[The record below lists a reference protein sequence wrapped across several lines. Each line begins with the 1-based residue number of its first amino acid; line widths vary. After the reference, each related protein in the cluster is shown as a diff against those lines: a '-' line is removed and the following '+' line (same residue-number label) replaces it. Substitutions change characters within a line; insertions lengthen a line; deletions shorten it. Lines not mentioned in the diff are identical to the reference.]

1 MKRALLAAI
10 PALLMLCCSAP
21 REALADIMNTRPVV
35 ISAPSVGA
43 EKKLQSFLD
52 KTDSTIN
59 VDTDQSP
66 WAFFTPGSGGSA
78 TLTLRL
84 EETVFDNTLGIYQFG
99 DPSFMIPVLLADGTP
114 GKVGFF
120 SDVVFNADGIAG
132 RVRVNRFGGKG
143 DPTTSVTLDGFGTVF
158 GFYIQHPAADVTRT
172 FFSEDSL
179 TSDAK
184 AHFLAFARNGTET
197 GAWYFGFEDS
207 FNHAIDNDYNDY
219 FLSATGL
226 EPVTAVPPA
235 GIPEPAS
242 MMLLGAGLLGFRS
255 LGKRRLKR

>member
-1 MKRALLAAI
+1 MKQALLAAI
-10 PALLMLCCSAP
+10 PALTILFCTVPGS
-21 REALADIMNTRPVV
+21 ALADIINTRPVV

-43 EKKLQSFLD
+43 EKELQSFLD
-52 KTDSTIN
+52 KTGSTIN

-66 WAFFTPGSGGSA
+66 WSIFMPTEGDSA

-99 DPSFMIPVLLADGTP
+99 DPSLMIPVLLADGTP

-120 SDVVFNADGIAG
+120 SDIIFNADGVTG
-132 RVRVNRFGGKG
+132 RVTVNRFDEKG
-143 DPTTSVTLDGFGTVF
+143 NPTTSVTLDGFGVMF
-158 GFYIQHPAADVTRT
+158 GFYIQHTASEVTRT

-179 TSDAK
+179 NSDGK
-184 AHFLAFARNGTET
+184 AHFLAFAGNGSET
-197 GAWYFGFEDS
+197 GTWYFGFEDS
-207 FNHAIDNDYNDY
+207 FNHTIDNDYNDY
-219 FLSATGL
+219 LLSATGL
-226 EPVTAVPPA
+226 KPVTAVPPA

-242 MMLLGAGLLGFRS
+242 MMLLGAGLLGFRA